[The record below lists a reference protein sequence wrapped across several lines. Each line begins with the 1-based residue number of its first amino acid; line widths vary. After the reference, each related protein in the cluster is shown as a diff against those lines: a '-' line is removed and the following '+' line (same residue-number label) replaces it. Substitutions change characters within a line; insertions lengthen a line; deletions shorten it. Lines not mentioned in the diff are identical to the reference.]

1 MQFMI
6 KNRRKINFMR
16 SHLSFQSF
24 FLVFLQIGNIDVPES
39 GSLDLSFFSP
49 HIRMFGDRGIVGR
62 SIVIHE
68 RPIEF
73 TRSPDIY
80 GVPVANQ
87 AIQPVSYQTEET
99 SVGATLAC
107 GIISIVQN
115 QPQNI

>member
-1 MQFMI
+1 M
-6 KNRRKINFMR
+6 KIHFEVAKLELT
-16 SHLSFQSF
+16 SPSLSIPFHFS
-24 FLVFLQIGNIDVPES
+24 LYLQIGNIDIPES
-39 GSLDLSFFSP
+39 GALDLSFFSP
-49 HIRMFGDRGIVGR
+49 HIRMYGERGIIGR

-99 SVGATLAC
+99 SVGAVLAC